1 MNVAEAMKSIS
12 FRYYNKYP
20 GFEGDEFEMLDNKVR
35 HNFDVHGTFV
45 FVSFD
50 LSPGV
55 VLRRVAVPLFQ
66 TVARQKLSC
75 CHGHHHCFIHLS
87 MSRFTF

>member
-1 MNVAEAMKSIS
+1 MDIAEAMKSIS

-45 FVSFD
+45 FVIFHQVWYCEEL
-50 LSPGV
+50 LSLYSKLWPG
-55 VLRRVAVPLFQ
+55 RNYPAVMVIIIALFI
-66 TVARQKLSC
+66 
-75 CHGHHHCFIHLS
+75 F
-87 MSRFTF
+87 